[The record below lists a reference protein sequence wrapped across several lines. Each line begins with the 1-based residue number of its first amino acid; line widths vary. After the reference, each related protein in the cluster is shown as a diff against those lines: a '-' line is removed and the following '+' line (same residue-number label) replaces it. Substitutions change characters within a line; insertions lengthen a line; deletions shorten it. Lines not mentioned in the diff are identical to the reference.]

1 MRPNRADNSAT
12 LLKWNSPVVFNG
24 SVLGVKSIVCLTV
37 GSCQGF
43 LKCESLSA

>member
-1 MRPNRADNSAT
+1 MDNGAT
-12 LLKWNSPVVFNG
+12 LLKWNSPVVFDG
-24 SVLGVKSIVCLTV
+24 SILAVKSTVCLTV